1 MMIDG
6 HECSLPNS
14 QLLSCKHCPN
24 TLSGYDDDDGDGDDD
39 DGDDDDD
46 DDCNRGKDGSY
57 KTRLKSINAVSVSV
71 GRRDLS

>member
-24 TLSGYDDDDGDGDDD
+24 ALSGYDDDDGDGDDN
-39 DGDDDDD
+39 DD

-71 GRRDLS
+71 GLRSLITAQ